1 MSPFRFE
8 VDIKTIGILG
18 NRPFLVISL
27 YITGTCVQMMKYD
40 RAYKTRRSSPRTP
53 IRPTKP
59 APPLPLSAGSS
70 YVMDRARN
78 EFVTHVRPKIDRL
91 TKLSTTGFQL
101 AGQSLE
107 QTIHLSK
114 THSTKIGATISS
126 VVGGYLFDAALDT
139 YHGGRS
145 GHPRRQCRCFLVSA
159 QCPTRKSAGRC
170 RAKSNSCKVKNNKFH
185 KKLKHR
191 MRVTNT
197 PSTINLKHL
206 TTLLPLLF
214 HSSPLQSQK
223 NASIY
228 RRSRRAS
235 NINRLRHRCALNVF
249 RVNHWQQT
257 QTTHNFQQ
265 SRRWYPLPRL

>member
-1 MSPFRFE
+1 M
-8 VDIKTIGILG
+8 
-18 NRPFLVISL
+18 
-27 YITGTCVQMMKYD
+27 
-40 RAYKTRRSSPRTP
+40 
-53 IRPTKP
+53 
-59 APPLPLSAGSS
+59 
-70 YVMDRARN
+70 
-78 EFVTHVRPKIDRL
+78 THVRPKIDRL

-114 THSTKIGATISS
+114 THSTKIVGTISS
-126 VVGGYLFDAALDT
+126 GVGGYLLMQLSTHIMVVVLATLVISAVVVVSLFQLNV
-139 YHGGRS
+139 
-145 GHPRRQCRCFLVSA
+145 RQENQQVVVEQNQTA
-159 QCPTRKSAGRC
+159 
-170 RAKSNSCKVKNNKFH
+170 AKSKIINFT
-185 KKLKHR
+185 KLKHR

-197 PSTINLKHL
+197 PSTINLEHL

-249 RVNHWQQT
+249 RVNH
-257 QTTHNFQQ
+257 
-265 SRRWYPLPRL
+265 